1 MVQLVGRLYRAML
14 RQEAGVDQEA
24 TTRQLYEVG
33 GELQRALRE
42 HLLRAAAGSL
52 GLAPRAP
59 KRDNL

>member
-24 TTRQLYEVG
+24 TTRQPYEVG

-52 GLAPRAP
+52 GVASPSP
-59 KRDNL
+59 ET